1 MVIKI
6 SNLLTFI
13 YHSTFFHNFATSNKT
28 MKKKYLHPES
38 KFIKVD
44 AELPIAFSKSG
55 PGNDNEDP
63 ATKMRGDLESDD
75 EW

>member
-1 MVIKI
+1 
-6 SNLLTFI
+6 
-13 YHSTFFHNFATSNKT
+13 